1 MTAFWKTSMRALG
14 AMALSALLAS
24 ALAFPAA
31 AKNSAVAARTGIQSG
46 NVSRFVLETLAPPE
60 YSIFYLDNPQRIVVD
75 VQNLGFSNMKREAPA
90 SGFISNV
97 RTGALDAKI
106 SRFVLDLA
114 KAAKVKSHFVLRPI
128 SGNRN
133 HRLVV
138 DVEAAGN
145 DEFADIA
152 KKNLTHV
159 STGFMAMAKNGTDE
173 EEIVSTGAPGTIRPS
188 TSDAVKLRPASKPPA
203 SAAKSG
209 AEKTNRPKIIVI
221 DPGHGGQD
229 PGAIGKGG
237 TKEKDI
243 VLSMARQ
250 LRDILKRNS
259 EYTVLMTRET
269 DIFIPLRERAEFAEK
284 RNASLF
290 VSVHADSSPK
300 KTTKGFSVYTLS
312 ERATDEE
319 SKKIAEKEN
328 AADLL
333 GVGTLSGYD
342 DVTRSILGDLLQAQV
357 KIASAELANE
367 MVRQVS
373 QDLLCVENPHREA
386 PFTVLRS
393 AIPSVLIETGFLSN
407 AEEEKKLKQKW
418 YRDKLAYSLAR
429 AVDAILKE

>member
-1 MTAFWKTSMRALG
+1 MR
-14 AMALSALLAS
+14 
-24 ALAFPAA
+24 
-31 AKNSAVAARTGIQSG
+31 I
-46 NVSRFVLETLAPPE
+46 
-60 YSIFYLDNPQRIVVD
+60 
-75 VQNLGFSNMKREAPA
+75 
-90 SGFISNV
+90 
-97 RTGALDAKI
+97 GALDSEI

-114 KAAKVKSHFVLRPI
+114 APAIVKNHFSLRPI
-128 SGNRN
+128 AGNKN

-138 DVEAAGN
+138 DVEAAGR
-145 DEFADIA
+145 DEFADMA
-152 KKNLTHV
+152 KKRLIHF
-159 STGFMAMAKNGTDE
+159 SAGFQNAADKASGKASDPDE
-173 EEIVSTGAPGTIRPS
+173 EEIAPPGTKGAARNAGQS
-188 TSDAVKLRPASKPPA
+188 
-203 SAAKSG
+203 SAAKPQG
-209 AEKTNRPKIIVI
+209 AAGTGAKPKPGQANAANAAKPDKPKLPAAGTKKPGEKIDRPKVIVI

-243 VLSMARQ
+243 VLAMAKQ
-250 LRDILKRNS
+250 LRDILKKRP
-259 EYTVLMTRET
+259 EYTVLMTRDT

-284 RNASLF
+284 RNATLF

-333 GVGTLSGYD
+333 GIGTLSGYD

-367 MVRQVS
+367 MVKQVS
-373 QDLLCVENPHREA
+373 RDLMCVDNPHREA

-407 AEEEKKLKQKW
+407 EEEEKKLKQKW

-429 AVDAILKE
+429 AIDAILKE